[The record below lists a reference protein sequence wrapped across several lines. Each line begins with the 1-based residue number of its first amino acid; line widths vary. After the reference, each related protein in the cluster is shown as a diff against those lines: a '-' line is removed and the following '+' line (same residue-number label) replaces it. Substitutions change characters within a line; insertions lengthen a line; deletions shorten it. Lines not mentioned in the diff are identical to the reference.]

1 MGFAWRWTNLKGEDA
16 NSNGD
21 EKKEITPRHTQIKCT
36 CNNKQDDHDA
46 MQNMTNA
53 FDMIMA

>member
-16 NSNGD
+16 SSKGD
-21 EKKEITPRHTQIKCT
+21 EEKEITPRHTHIKCP
-36 CNNKQDDHDA
+36 CNNKKDDHDA